1 MLRRFN
7 LRETS
12 EEVKDIVESSAKT
25 LKATERTKKLG
36 EELEKWYLDEYCS
49 RQQVILVVTGQYDG
63 GKSMIL
69 KALTRDKGIKIGAN
83 VTTDKATEYPWREV
97 LLVDTPG
104 VWSGRPDLDEI
115 SFDYISKADLI
126 VYTIT
131 SELFTPEGANL
142 FKKLAVAQQRAEE
155 MMLVVN
161 KMTQTHGEPKVLK
174 KDIQKVVE
182 PIHLP
187 DLLPSFIDAKSMVD
201 SWDEKDTEEKNF
213 LIKESNF
220 DEFVIQLNKFIDKK
234 GLRSRLTT
242 PLERSIN
249 SLEKARIELTG
260 GEETARNLMEL
271 LRRRRLILEASKTR
285 LINSFDDLVNDL
297 AHQIVMKG
305 NEVASMING
314 QHKKE
319 EIDHKINDINREME
333 NLCGKTGENIDKKVQ
348 DEFKKL
354 DNKLKELGESL
365 LGKAVESVLQHP
377 NMGKVPEVEV
387 DEGKPEGPIRKLGK
401 EVPYREVFNKVGKG
415 MAKVSRDG
423 AYKLGKFFKVKFKP
437 WGAIKL
443 GKIIN
448 NVGKVLVVI
457 GPVID
462 TILKIWEEAKEEKY
476 QVELQENRNN
486 IRSGFHEKAEEV
498 KQDYIKRFN
507 DTALSLVDEK
517 IKMVEEEYKKI
528 EVREE
533 SEKEMLEK
541 IDSNIEGARILILNI
556 QKARWRVT

>member
-12 EEVKDIVESSAKT
+12 EEDKDIVESSAMT

-49 RQQVILVVTGQYDG
+49 RQQVTLVVTGQYDG

-131 SELFTPEGANL
+131 SELFTPEGAKL

-161 KMTQTHGEPKVLK
+161 KMTQTPGDPKVLK

-187 DLLPSFIDAKSMVD
+187 DLLPSFIDAKSIVD
-201 SWDEKDTEEKNF
+201 SWDEEDPNEKDF

-220 DEFVIQLNKFIDKK
+220 DEFVTQLNKFIDKK

-242 PLERSIN
+242 PLERSID
-249 SLEKARIELTG
+249 SLEKARIELTSS
-260 GEETARNLMEL
+260 EEIEKNLMEL
-271 LRRRRLILEASKTR
+271 LRRKRLILEAGKTR

-319 EIDHKINDINREME
+319 EIDDKINDINREME
-333 NLCGKTGENIDKKVQ
+333 NFCGKTGENIDKKVQ

-354 DNKLKELGESL
+354 DDKLKELGGSL
-365 LGKAVESVLQHP
+365 LGKTVESVLQHP
-377 NMGKVPEVEV
+377 SVEKSPEVKILE
-387 DEGKPEGPIRKLGK
+387 DKPEGIGGK
-401 EVPYREVFNKVGKG
+401 IPYREVFSKLGMGASKVT
-415 MAKVSRDG
+415 RNG
-423 AYKLGKFFKVKFKP
+423 AYKVGKFFKIKFKP
-437 WGAIKL
+437 WGAVKAAKFVN
-443 GKIIN
+443 KI
-448 NVGKVLVVI
+448 GKVLVAI
-457 GPVID
+457 GPIID
-462 TILKIWEEAKEEKY
+462 VILKIWEEEKEEEN
-476 QVELQENRNN
+476 QANLQEARNDV
-486 IRSGFHEKAEEV
+486 RSYYREEAEKI
-498 KQDYIKRFN
+498 KQDYIRKF
-507 DTALSLVDEK
+507 DEK
-517 IKMVEEEYKKI
+517 VLPLFDTEIKTVEEEYKKI

-533 SEKEMLEK
+533 IKIEMMEK
-541 IDSNIEGARILILNI
+541 IESKIKETRKLISNI
-556 QKARWRVT
+556 QKARWQIT